1 MIEIEKKVL
10 KILDKLKL
18 DNIEI
23 SDLFDD
29 LTARDIIDLIVFMN
43 DFKKIELK
51 EIDFHKKLTLHDEKY
66 GDVLV
71 PYFAIY
77 RKGVNQ

>member
-29 LTARDIIDLIVFMN
+29 LTARDIIDLIVFKN
-43 DFKKIELK
+43 DFKEIELK
-51 EIDFHKKLTLHDEKY
+51 EIDLKKELILHDEQV

-71 PYFAIY
+71 PYMAIY

>member
-10 KILDKLKL
+10 KILDKLKF

-23 SDLFDD
+23 SDSFDD

-43 DFKKIELK
+43 DFEKIELK
-51 EIDFHKKLTLHDEKY
+51 EIDYHKKLTLHDEKY
-66 GDVLV
+66 GEVLV
-71 PYFAIY
+71 PYFVIY

>member
-23 SDLFDD
+23 SDSFDD

-43 DFKKIELK
+43 DFEKIELK
-51 EIDFHKKLTLHDEKY
+51 EIDYHKKLTLYDEKY
-66 GDVLV
+66 GEVLV
-71 PYFAIY
+71 PYFEIY

>member
-23 SDLFDD
+23 SDSFDD

-43 DFKKIELK
+43 DFEKIELK
-51 EIDFHKKLTLHDEKY
+51 EIDYHKKLTLHDEKY
-66 GDVLV
+66 GEVLV
-71 PYFAIY
+71 PYFEIY

>member
-23 SDLFDD
+23 SDSFDD
-29 LTARDIIDLIVFMN
+29 LTARDIIDLIVFKD

-51 EIDFHKKLTLHDEKY
+51 EIDLKKELTLHDDKY
-66 GDVLV
+66 GEVLV